1 MNQAR
6 NQELE
11 NFQLFCVKKLFAL
24 DFLPLF
30 VLITSRI
37 SSELF
42 AFWSHA
48 TFRPVGI
55 VLGIQTLFLTKIQ
68 QQPLRA
74 RIINDFFFQIFNNV
88 TQNLVNFN
96 QKFEK
101 PFVTMKTVKNIR
113 QFMKEQY
120 I

>member
-1 MNQAR
+1 M
-6 NQELE
+6 
-11 NFQLFCVKKLFAL
+11 
-24 DFLPLF
+24 
-30 VLITSRI
+30 ITSRI
-37 SSELF
+37 FSELF

-88 TQNLVNFN
+88 TQNLVNFDP
-96 QKFEK
+96 KLEK
-101 PFVTMKTVKNIR
+101 PFVTMRTVKNVRKIHEGIHT
-113 QFMKEQY
+113 FKTVSFNFPS
-120 I
+120 IFLTCNFFNF